1 MKRLAA
7 ALALA
12 TSVLLAVP
20 AFAAAQNGGA
30 RGNGVSQCSS
40 FSKFSFNAQS
50 NFNGTG
56 SSGSASF
63 TNPSSDPNQV
73 IKGRV
78 TCLSV
83 IGNEATIS
91 GDVTDVQGFTFNTTI
106 RSFVIRAEDSGKFG
120 VTPDAVNYTFL
131 STPPPPEPTCAAA
144 FTITPFP
151 IFSGEIVI
159 KDANS

>member
-1 MKRLAA
+1 MKRLIVVV
-7 ALALA
+7 ALA
-12 TSVLLAVP
+12 TTVLLAVP
-20 AFAAAQNGGA
+20 AFAAAQNDVA
-30 RGNGVSQCSS
+30 RGSGVFSFRS
-40 FSKFSFNAQS
+40 FSQFSFNAQS

-56 SSGSASF
+56 ASGSASF
-63 TNPSSDPNQV
+63 TNPNADPNQV

-91 GDVTDVQGFTFNTTI
+91 GDVTDVQGFTFETTI
-106 RSFVIRAEDSGKFG
+106 RSFIIRAEDSGKFA
-120 VTPDAVNYTFL
+120 VTPDLVNYTFL
-131 STPPPPEPTCAAA
+131 STPAAPEPSCLSG
-144 FTITPFP
+144 FTFTPFP

>member
-1 MKRLAA
+1 MKRLIVVV
-7 ALALA
+7 ALA
-12 TSVLLAVP
+12 TTVLLAVP
-20 AFAAAQNGGA
+20 AFAAAQNDVA
-30 RGNGVSQCSS
+30 RGSGVFSFSS
-40 FSKFSFNAQS
+40 FSQFSFNAQS

-56 SSGSASF
+56 ASGSASF
-63 TNPSSDPNQV
+63 TNPNADPNQV

-91 GDVTDVQGFTFNTTI
+91 GDVTDVQGFTFETTI
-106 RSFVIRAEDSGKFG
+106 RSFIIRAEDSGKFS
-120 VTPDAVNYTFL
+120 VTPDGVNYTF
-131 STPPPPEPTCAAA
+131 STAPPPPEPSCLGA
-144 FTITPFP
+144 FAFTPFP